1 MKSSACSGLDAYNSK
16 IEGFRDIEYPSL
28 KGVTYLD
35 YGGSAIPAK
44 SLLEDAAADLSTNLY
59 GNPHSACAPS
69 ALAGRRVD
77 EIREQVLR
85 FFNADPK
92 YFDLVFVANA
102 TAALKLVMDCFKD
115 HCDATQRLSRCQR
128 RKFWYGYHRDAHNS
142 LVGIREL
149 AEGGQHCFSSDQE
162 VEAWIHGSNKTS
174 KRQTGKQLRLFA
186 YPGQSNMTG
195 RRLPL
200 SWPSDMRASPHT
212 SNVYTLLDAAALAT
226 TSPLDFS
233 DPASAPDFTCLS
245 FYKIFGSPDLGA
257 LIIRTTNLSLP
268 TILSSRRYFGGG
280 TVDMV
285 TTGNTPTTRFH
296 AKKGPSSPPHAHLE
310 DGTLPFH
317 SIIAL
322 STALSTHARLYTS
335 MRCISAHTSAL
346 TAYLHASLAALRH
359 ASSPSCSSPSPLLT
373 IYNDHSAFADPR
385 LQGPMIAFNVLHR
398 DGRTLVPPAAVER
411 AADACRIYVRSGSLC
426 NPGGAARY
434 LGWEAAQLRALYER
448 EGLRCSDGNVG
459 VIAGRAT
466 GVVRV
471 SLGAASTRADVDALV
486 GFLRERFGGGGGRET
501 GVGEEDSS
509 GEERSEEEEEEED
522 AVRVVGKERVE
533 DSGSTEDS
541 SAEEGGFGG
550 EKKKTERRRWMMM
563 HLLSSCHRGM
573 RKSSGIQQQ

>member
-1 MKSSACSGLDAYNSK
+1 M
-16 IEGFRDIEYPSL
+16 
-28 KGVTYLD
+28 
-35 YGGSAIPAK
+35 
-44 SLLEDAAADLSTNLY
+44 
-59 GNPHSACAPS
+59 
-69 ALAGRRVD
+69 
-77 EIREQVLR
+77 LR

-115 HCDATQRLSRCQR
+115 HCDATQRLSRCER

-149 AEGGQHCFSSDQE
+149 ADGGQHCFSSDQE

-212 SNVYTLLDAAALAT
+212 SDVYTLLDAAALAT

-257 LIIRTTNLSLP
+257 LIIRTAAGGPSSTIP
-268 TILSSRRYFGGG
+268 TTILSSRRYFGGG

-285 TTGNTPTTRFH
+285 TTGNTAPFH
-296 AKKGPSSPPHAHLE
+296 AKRSASPPHAHLE

-322 STALSTHARLYTS
+322 SSALATHARIYTS

-346 TAYLHASLAALRH
+346 TAHLHASLSALHH
-359 ASSPSCSSPSPLLT
+359 ASSPSSPLLT
-373 IYNDHSAFADPR
+373 IYNDHSAFADPTR
-385 LQGPMIAFNVLHR
+385 QGPMIAFNVLRR
-398 DGRTLVPPAAVER
+398 DGRTLVPPAVVER

-434 LGWEAAQLRALYER
+434 LGWEASELRALYER
-448 EGLRCSDGNVG
+448 DGLRCSDGNVG

-466 GVVRV
+466 GVVRA

-486 GFLRERFGGGGGRET
+486 GFLRERFGGGGGGGGRET
-501 GVGEEDSS
+501 GVEEDGG
-509 GEERSEEEEEEED
+509 GEERSEGED
-522 AVRVVGKERVE
+522 AVGVAAKERAE

-541 SAEEGGFGG
+541 SAEEGELGG
-550 EKKKTERRRWMMM
+550 KKKKKKTEGRRWMMM
-563 HLLSSCHRGM
+563 CLLSSCHRGI
-573 RKSSGIQQQ
+573 RKSPGLQQQ

>member
-1 MKSSACSGLDAYNSK
+1 M
-16 IEGFRDIEYPSL
+16 
-28 KGVTYLD
+28 
-35 YGGSAIPAK
+35 IPAK

-102 TAALKLVMDCFKD
+102 TAAMKLVVDCFKD

-128 RKFWYGYHRDAHNS
+128 RKFWYGYHQDAHNS

-149 AEGGQHCFSSDQE
+149 ADGGQHCFSSDQE

-212 SNVYTLLDAAALAT
+212 SDVYTLLDAAALAT

-233 DPASAPDFTCLS
+233 DPAYAPDFTCLS

-257 LIIRTTNLSLP
+257 LIIRTTNPSALP

-285 TTGNTPTTRFH
+285 TTGNDAPFH
-296 AKKGPSSPPHAHLE
+296 AKKPSSPPHAHLE

-322 STALSTHARLYTS
+322 SAALATHARLYTS

-346 TAYLHASLAALRH
+346 TAYLHASLSALRH
-359 ASSPSCSSPSPLLT
+359 ASSPSSPLLT

-385 LQGPMIAFNVLHR
+385 LQGPMLAFNVLHR

-411 AADACRIYVRSGSLC
+411 AADARRIYVRSGSLC

-448 EGLRCSDGNVG
+448 EGLRCSDGSVG
-459 VIAGRAT
+459 VIQGRAT

-486 GFLRERFGGGGGRET
+486 GFLRERFGGGGGGREA
-501 GVGEEDSS
+501 GVEVEDGS
-509 GEERSEEEEEEED
+509 GEERSGEED
-522 AVRVVGKERVE
+522 AVVGVVGKERVE

-563 HLLSSCHRGM
+563 RLLSSCHRGI
-573 RKSSGIQQQ
+573 RKSAGLQQQ